1 MKKTFYLI
9 ATAIL
14 TVMFVSCEEKE
25 PTGPAV
31 NDDLAFTLELD
42 SVDATSAKIKVSH
55 NGTKEDTW
63 FGFATTEKDP
73 LDSVEDLVADIIAE
87 GGRISLKKSVQSTFS
102 VKDLTP
108 ETDYTFVVVGLTDA
122 GEVYGFPNSIE
133 FTTGRDLSKLA
144 EDKERWKISYERTEY
159 KGEKC
164 EGVTIECADE
174 EIYYF
179 EAQPAADAP
188 AQGANR
194 EIADA
199 HPPGRSTGALSRDG
213 PCQGAGNIVVC
224 ESGDHGGTVSG
235 SLCRITPAH
244 LLDKV
249 DFTRGIQVV
258 RPNLSRS

>member
-87 GGRISLKKSVQSTFS
+87 GGKFGGINI
-102 VKDLTP
+102 
-108 ETDYTFVVVGLTDA
+108 ETNKIYSDKLLIAEIV
-122 GEVYGFPNSIE
+122 
-133 FTTGRDLSKLA
+133 TGITL
-144 EDKERWKISYERTEY
+144 
-159 KGEKC
+159 EKN
-164 EGVTIECADE
+164 
-174 EIYYF
+174 EIINF
-179 EAQPAADAP
+179 
-188 AQGANR
+188 
-194 EIADA
+194 
-199 HPPGRSTGALSRDG
+199 
-213 PCQGAGNIVVC
+213 
-224 ESGDHGGTVSG
+224 
-235 SLCRITPAH
+235 
-244 LLDKV
+244 
-249 DFTRGIQVV
+249 
-258 RPNLSRS
+258 